1 MTSKRGGKR
10 EGAGRKPADDPA
22 KCRGI
27 RCTDGGWKW
36 LKDQAKQA
44 GASSIG
50 KWADMKGTK

>member
-1 MTSKRGGKR
+1 MKSKRGGKR
-10 EGAGRKPADDPA
+10 EGAGRKPASDPA
-22 KCRGI
+22 KHRGV
-27 RCTDGGWKW
+27 RCTDSGWQW